1 MNTELQEK
9 IKKLIESL
17 TPTEKKELF
26 NQLKNEL
33 FDVPCAS
40 CGTGTVNEHRPSDV
54 L

>member
-17 TPTEKKELF
+17 SPIEKKELF

-33 FDVPCAS
+33 FDVQCAT
-40 CGTGTVNEHRPSDV
+40 CGTGTVNGHSDSVV